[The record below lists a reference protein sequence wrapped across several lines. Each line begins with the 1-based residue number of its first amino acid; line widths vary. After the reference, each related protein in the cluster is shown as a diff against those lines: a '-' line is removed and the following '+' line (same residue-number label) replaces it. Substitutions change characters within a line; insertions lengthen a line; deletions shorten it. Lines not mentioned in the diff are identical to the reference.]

1 MVRTGKDAAV
11 RATYPRTV
19 RGGGAACKGG
29 TATAGSIGSRAGTC
43 SPIHAMSVATSGA
56 TPRDSG
62 NAVGS
67 SAGAFSMTVRR
78 DRKRVVWGKS
88 VSVRVDLGGLR
99 NIKKKIQHTHRCR
112 SYDEYP
118 TIP

>member
-67 SAGAFSMTVRR
+67 SAGAFSMAVRR
-78 DRKRVVWGKS
+78 VGRKSGGKGKGGEVRVVPGGGRSHKTKNRLKGNYHNKS
-88 VSVRVDLGGLR
+88 R
-99 NIKKKIQHTHRCR
+99 
-112 SYDEYP
+112 E
-118 TIP
+118 